1 MGQADRLLDVLVQ
14 LKRVRLQ
21 PPDGQLAPGEYVL
34 LRQLE
39 EGPAKSC
46 RELSRRLGVKP
57 AAVSGLLS
65 RLEQRG
71 YLTRGE
77 SRCDRR
83 RIDIALT
90 EAGRTA
96 LRKTADSVG
105 RLSAFL
111 TAQLGEEDAG
121 QFITLANRVLEG
133 IHRFQAE
140 RNQ

>member
-1 MGQADRLLDVLVQ
+1 M
-14 LKRVRLQ
+14 
-21 PPDGQLAPGEYVL
+21 
-34 LRQLE
+34 
-39 EGPAKSC
+39 
-46 RELSRRLGVKP
+46 GVKP